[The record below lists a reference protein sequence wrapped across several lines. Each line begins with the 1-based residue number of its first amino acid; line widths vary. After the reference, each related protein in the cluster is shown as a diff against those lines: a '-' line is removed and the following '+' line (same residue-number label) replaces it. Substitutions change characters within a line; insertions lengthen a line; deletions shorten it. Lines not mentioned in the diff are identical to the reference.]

1 MNIYETIKQLVP
13 MRDLLEHYGFEI
25 NRAGFI
31 NCPFHTEDTPSMKVY
46 ENSCYCFGCGAGGD
60 VISFTAKLFNLRNSQ
75 AALKI
80 NSDFCLN
87 LSSQTVPNTNSPYL
101 KEQAL
106 KKQELEKY
114 RKEYNDKTDEFRKLF
129 YGIKS
134 EPDVWKRAEMQSRLD
149 YLEYWFSENE
159 WR

>member
-25 NRAGFI
+25 SRAGFI

-60 VISFTAKLFNLRNSQ
+60 AVSFTAKLFNLRNSQ

-87 LSSQTVPNTNSPYL
+87 LSSQTAPNINSPYL
-101 KEQAL
+101 REQA
-106 KKQELEKY
+106 KKKTELEKY
-114 RKEYNDKTDEFRKLF
+114 REEYNQKTTEFRELF
-129 YGIKS
+129 CGIKK
-134 EPDVWKRAEMQSRLD
+134 EADPWKMAEMQSRLD